1 MCEKSRAHGNFGSP
15 VRQPSRDTKK
25 GFLKGQ
31 AWESH
36 QIELIDVNLQVIFIF
51 FEVAQLDVHV

>member
-15 VRQPSRDTKK
+15 VRQPSRDTEK
-25 GFLKGQ
+25 GFIKGR
-31 AWESH
+31 AWESR
-36 QIELIDVNLQVIFIF
+36 QTELIDVNLQVIFIF